1 MSPEEIGKRLRVL
14 RGDRTMMTVCNATG
28 ITQSALSNYEN
39 GIRVPRDA
47 TKVVLAN
54 YYGVSV
60 ESLFYAT
67 DITNSNIMEL
77 QAVQTP

>member
-1 MSPEEIGKRLRVL
+1 MNPEEIGKRLRVL
-14 RGDRTMMTVCNATG
+14 RGNRTMATVCHATG

-54 YYGVSV
+54 YYGVTV

-67 DITNSNIMEL
+67 DITNSNIGVL
-77 QAVQTP
+77 QTERSA

>member
-14 RGDRTMMTVCNATG
+14 RGDRTMNTVAHAVG

-47 TKVVLAN
+47 TKVELAN

-60 ESLFYAT
+60 ESLFYAPV
-67 DITNSNIMEL
+67 ITNSNIRVS
-77 QAVQTP
+77 QAEQPA